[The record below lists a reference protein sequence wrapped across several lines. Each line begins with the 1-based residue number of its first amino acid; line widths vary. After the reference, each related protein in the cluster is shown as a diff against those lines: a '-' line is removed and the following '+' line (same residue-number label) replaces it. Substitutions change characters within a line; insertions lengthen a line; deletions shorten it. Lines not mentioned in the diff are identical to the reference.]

1 MTTLPAPYMNE
12 QQVMTFLKSPQANEQ
27 NKGLEIIAREKGSL
41 LKKHR
46 FPAHFNQDD
55 KDDVFY
61 KALFVFFDKTQQGI
75 FIHDSDT
82 SIEKYLYRIM
92 SNLILGKKRQ
102 RKETPVEDIV
112 AVSTATQQSDTTI
125 FKTEALEKIS
135 ELLHQKVGELCRKI
149 LIGKYYWGK
158 QYKEIAEEIGFQINS
173 TKNRGSSCLKALKKA
188 MQDDPQLEK
197 YIRQLLH

>member
-1 MTTLPAPYMNE
+1 MDE
-12 QQVMTFLKSPQANEQ
+12 KRVMTFLKSKQSNEQ
-27 NKGLEIIAREKGSL
+27 NKGLEIISREKASL

-46 FPAHFNQDD
+46 FPAHFNEED

-61 KALFVFFDKTQQGI
+61 KALFVFFDKTQQGV

-92 SNLILGKKRQ
+92 SNLILGKRRV
-102 RKETPVEDIV
+102 RKETPTEDIST
-112 AVSTATQQSDTTI
+112 VSTATQESDTTI
-125 FKTEALEKIS
+125 FEKESLEKIADI
-135 ELLHQKVGELCRKI
+135 LHEKVGELCRKI

-158 QYKEIAEEIGFQINS
+158 QYKEIAEEIGFKINS
-173 TKNRGSSCLKALKKA
+173 TKNRGSSCLRELKKA
-188 MQDDPQLEK
+188 MHEDPQLEK